1 MSDNDDTEDGAPVAT
16 PEASRGWSA
25 QDRRTLIITIV
36 GGLAANVGTVILVG
50 AAIAFVHLN
59 AGHPDARYVLA
70 ALGSGVFALVAIAF
84 GIFLR
89 RDRDYD
95 ALRVLG
101 WALIVTG
108 SVLILMMVLI
118 LTGLAAGVK

>member
-1 MSDNDDTEDGAPVAT
+1 MPPRRPAGGGAH
-16 PEASRGWSA
+16 
-25 QDRRTLIITIV
+25 RTSENPPLIITIV

-89 RDRDYD
+89 RDRDYA

-108 SVLILMMVLI
+108 TVLVLVLVLI